1 MMMMFMGGRWVL
13 LNGGRESYARLDLFP
28 EQAGAAGCHHCAVT
42 KRSGDGI

>member
-1 MMMMFMGGRWVL
+1 MMMMFMEG
-13 LNGGRESYARLDLFP
+13 ESYARLDLFP